1 MADAVRLA
9 QLIVKRIQGTITASE
24 EAELDEWINASPEN
38 QAFMENEIRYDELAE
53 DMLIL
58 AEMDEEGLDNTA
70 WRSIEEALAK
80 ENIKPFLQPNEPV
93 QTTFQHPSRRRG
105 KGLLIGLPA
114 LAAVLLFLFL
124 RTAFETAQTSFSP
137 SRTAIWN
144 SLTLAISKPVGTPIL
159 TISKDLVLGLDTAQE
174 GRMAWLGNWL
184 ILKTSRQHIAYV
196 LTNKTRKAA
205 PMGDSLYNVISLPPG
220 GTETLQITLPD
231 GSGVTLD
238 PGSTLSF
245 SLYPSDKKTPQ
256 RMVALNGSA
265 FFQVSHD
272 PESPFVLETNKDE
285 ITVYGT
291 SFFIKDHHEDAT
303 STVLQYSGRLEVTNG
318 NGSAIL
324 DSAQQATIDPA
335 AAKIP
340 VDKNVTLPLRPIVP
354 LEAFDFSRQD
364 LTSAMQEIKRYYRI
378 ASVHI
383 DPDLDTRTPGKLRMG
398 KIPKD
403 LPLDKLLHALEQDSM
418 HFSATEEAITVTK

>member
-9 QLIVKRIQGTITASE
+9 QLIVNRIKGTITPWE
-24 EAELDEWINASPEN
+24 EAELDAWINASPEN
-38 QAFMENEIRYDELAE
+38 KAFMENEIRYEELAE

-58 AEMDEEGLDNTA
+58 AEMDEVGLDETA
-70 WRSIEEALAK
+70 WRTIEEALAR
-80 ENIKPFLQPNEPV
+80 ENIKPVPQNTAPV
-93 QTTFQHPSRRRG
+93 NATIHHSSRRRG
-105 KGLLIGLPA
+105 KGLLISGLTI
-114 LAAVLLFLFL
+114 AAILLFLFL
-124 RTAFETAQTSFSP
+124 NNALSPAQKHYSP

-144 SLTLAISKPVGTPIL
+144 SLSLAITKPVLTPIL

-174 GRMAWLGNWL
+174 GRMAWLGNWI

-196 LTNKTRKAA
+196 RTNNSRKAA
-205 PMGDSLYNVISLPPG
+205 PADDSLYNVISLPPG

-231 GSGVTLD
+231 GSSVTLD
-238 PGSTLSF
+238 PGSSLSF
-245 SLYPSDKKTPQ
+245 SVHPTGKKTPQ

-272 PESPFVLETNKDE
+272 PESPFVLETNKNE
-285 ITVYGT
+285 IKVYGT
-291 SFFIKDHHEDAT
+291 SFSIKDHQEDAT

-318 NGSAIL
+318 NASAIL

-335 AAKIP
+335 AARIP
-340 VDKNVTLPLRPIVP
+340 VEKNVTLPLRPIAP

-364 LTSAMQEIKRYYRI
+364 LTTAMQEIKQYYRM